1 MKTIRYI
8 AIATLLIS
16 SFYTIRA
23 QKMSNSPYSLNV
35 KHIKS
40 DFSITDLD
48 NKAWKQAS
56 EVEIGTFW
64 NGEAAPAGRRFR
76 ARLLCSDSALY
87 VRFEAAQ
94 SEPLTIS
101 DKTNLTR
108 KTMNLWDRDV
118 CEIFIAPDRSKPNKY
133 FEFEVAPTGEWID
146 VGIEVLPDKRI
157 SDWEYSSGMQ
167 SSARI
172 EKDKVVMAV
181 RIDWKALGKTPNP
194 GDTWPG
200 NLYRCV
206 GRDPDRGYL
215 AWRPTLT
222 KTPAFH
228 LPERFGEF
236 VFVGN
241 DRGGI

>member
-1 MKTIRYI
+1 
-8 AIATLLIS
+8 
-16 SFYTIRA
+16 
-23 QKMSNSPYSLNV
+23 
-35 KHIKS
+35 
-40 DFSITDLD
+40 
-48 NKAWKQAS
+48 
-56 EVEIGTFW
+56 
-64 NGEAAPAGRRFR
+64 
-76 ARLLCSDSALY
+76 
-87 VRFEAAQ
+87 
-94 SEPLTIS
+94 
-101 DKTNLTR
+101 
-108 KTMNLWDRDV
+108 MNLWDRDV